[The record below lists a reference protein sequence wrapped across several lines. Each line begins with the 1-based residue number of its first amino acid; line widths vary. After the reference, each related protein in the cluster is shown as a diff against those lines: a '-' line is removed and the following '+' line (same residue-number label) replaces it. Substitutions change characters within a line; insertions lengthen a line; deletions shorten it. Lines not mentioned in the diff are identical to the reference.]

1 TQSQLEEDNDSS
13 EESSNTETNRVIKGY
28 NYLVDITYD
37 NGKSKPKVSK
47 STVSKRKSRLIVDD
61 NDNNKNYISNK
72 KEN

>member
-1 TQSQLEEDNDSS
+1 LRGHFFSYHESNIMDFDDND
-13 EESSNTETNRVIKGY
+13 K
-28 NYLVDITYD
+28 DD